1 MPHAPRESNVRII
14 IDTNV
19 MLSGLLWQGTP
30 HALLNLARN
39 GTAELITSPD
49 LLNEFADV
57 IQRPKFASI
66 LQRTSRTPARI
77 LAELRQL
84 SEIVITPPLPEPV
97 CRDPD
102 DDAVLACAIAAQVD
116 AIVSGDDDLLT
127 LKQFQGIPILTPAEA
142 MQRLTAG
149 S

>member
-1 MPHAPRESNVRII
+1 MPHEPQENNVRRI
-14 IDTNV
+14 IDTNAL
-19 MLSGLLWQGTP
+19 LSGLLWQGTP

-39 GTAELITSPD
+39 GTVELITNLD
-49 LLNEFADV
+49 LLKEFSDV
-57 IQRPKFASI
+57 IQRPKFANI

-84 SEIVITPPLPEPV
+84 SEIVVTPPLPVPM

-102 DDAVLACAIAAQVD
+102 DDAVLACAIAAKVD
-116 AIVSGDDDLLT
+116 VIVSGDDDLLT
-127 LKQFQGIPILTPAEA
+127 MKQFQGIPILTPAEA
-142 MQRLTAG
+142 LQRLTAD